1 MNIELRNIL
10 RVFVMFIL
18 LYDMV
23 ILIVLCLRFLSQCTG
38 VQEGADQML
47 SVKTA
52 NIAPVNRDTVLTR

>member
-10 RVFVMFIL
+10 TVFVMFIL

-23 ILIVLCLRFLSQCTG
+23 ILIVLFLRFLSQCTG
-38 VQEGADQML
+38 VQEVVDQML

-52 NIAPVNRDTVLTR
+52 NFAPVSRDMVPTR